1 LSGNPHEEETGMTM
15 IDERPE
21 VEVELTHPDDLN
33 PDEELL
39 LELLRQAEPEQFD
52 EHLRRHVA
60 NPTEATQ
67 LVFRHP
73 SIVEMT
79 VDGLYRL
86 QAAAQQRAQHARNR
100 EMRQLAQ
107 EQVRKI
113 GREKRYF
120 AKYLNL
126 AVSEAAKHTP
136 KVRAERMLGRL
147 MYRDLKEIIRD
158 FEAGLPER
166 EVEKRARERLSRR
179 PKGPKSTKT

>member
-1 LSGNPHEEETGMTM
+1 MTM

-21 VEVELTHPDDLN
+21 VAFDVELTDPDDLSAA
-33 PDEELL
+33 EKEL
-39 LELLRQAEPEQFD
+39 LELLQQAEPEEFD

-67 LVFRHP
+67 MVFRHP
-73 SIVEMT
+73 SIVEVT

-86 QAAAQQRAQHARNR
+86 QAAAQQRAQHDRNR
-100 EMRQLAQ
+100 EMRRLYQ

-136 KVRAERMLGRL
+136 KTRAERMLGRL
-147 MYRDLKEIIRD
+147 MYRDLKAIQRD
-158 FEAGLPER
+158 FEAGLSER
-166 EVEKRARERLSRR
+166 EVEERARERLSRR